1 MPTSGTGFGPPSTLM
16 QGVERC
22 PRCVIFHD
30 CAFRSL
36 PLCSPTTGCAVVRE
50 RHFAAGDVLREEGAD
65 WGVVQVIKV
74 GNVLASRRGADG
86 VSRPVALWG
95 RGHIMGR
102 LEPST
107 EPNALSCQAVSAGR
121 VCEVRVDD
129 IGTALTQD
137 FRDVMAQGYARAFA
151 LLADWA
157 QVTRVR
163 GVVGQVAAALVQ
175 LGRIQASTRVQL
187 PGHLALAALL
197 GTSRESVARALSQLE
212 RQGAVRRQGR
222 SHCQLDTERLVL
234 AIE

>member
-1 MPTSGTGFGPPSTLM
+1 MPITGAGTDRLPASTS
-16 QGVERC
+16 GVERC
-22 PRCVIFHD
+22 PRCVIYQD

-36 PLCSPTTGCAVVRE
+36 PLCSPTTGGAVVRE
-50 RHFAAGDVLREEGAD
+50 RRFGVGEVLREQGAE

-74 GNVLASRRGADG
+74 GNVLASRRGPDG

-102 LEPST
+102 LDPST
-107 EPNALSCQAVSAGR
+107 EPNALSCQAVSVGR
-121 VCEVRVDD
+121 VCEVRIED
-129 IGTALTQD
+129 IGTAMTQD
-137 FRDVMAQGYARAFA
+137 FRDFMARGYSRAFA

-175 LGRIQASTRVQL
+175 LGRIQASTLVQL

-212 RQGAVRRQGR
+212 RVGAVRRQGR
-222 SHCQLDTERLVL
+222 SHCQLDNDRLL
-234 AIE
+234 QAME

>member
-1 MPTSGTGFGPPSTLM
+1 MPITGTGIGALTAQL

-22 PRCVIFHD
+22 PRCVIYHD

-36 PLCSPTTGCAVVRE
+36 PLCSPTTGCAMVQE
-50 RHFAAGDVLREEGAD
+50 RRFTAGELLRQEGDD

-74 GNVLASRRGADG
+74 GNVLASRRGPDG

-107 EPNALSCQAVSAGR
+107 EPNALSCQAVSSGR
-121 VCEVRVDD
+121 VCEVRLEDV
-129 IGTALTQD
+129 GSLPQD
-137 FRDVMAQGYARAFA
+137 FRDFMTRGYARAFA

-163 GVVGQVAAALVQ
+163 GVAGQVAAALVQ
-175 LGRIQASTRVQL
+175 LGRIQASTLVQL

-212 RQGAVRRQGR
+212 RAGAVRRQGR
-222 SHCQLDTERLVL
+222 SHCELDNERLL
-234 AIE
+234 QAIE